1 MSATVEINEQQST
14 AFAEQWLEALNRSG
28 LVILMSIGHK
38 TGLFDTLSGM
48 EPAPSEQIAE
58 KAGLSARYVKEWLKA
73 MVTGGI
79 IEYDPSDQTYHLP
92 PEHGICLTR
101 EAGPENLAM
110 IAQYIPMLASIEQQA
125 VEAFKTGNGIA
136 YEAYQNFHDVMAEDS
151 GNFAEAMLLDA
162 VLPLSDELMKK
173 LEAGAEVMEVGC
185 GKGNHLKKLAT
196 HFPNSQFTGYDLSEQ
211 AVSEAN
217 QLSEG
222 IPNATFM
229 QRDLSDFPS
238 GNSYEVI
245 FAFDAVHDQKD
256 PAGLLK
262 NVYRQLNPGGI
273 FFMVDIDG
281 SSHLENNMDHP
292 IGPLLY
298 TISTLHCTPVSIAQG
313 GEGLGTMWGVE
324 TARQLLQ
331 EAGFLDIREDR
342 IEGDFQNCYFICKK

>member
-1 MSATVEINEQQST
+1 MEINEQQSIS
-14 AFAEQWLEALNRSG
+14 FAEQWLEALNRSG

-38 TGLFDTLSGM
+38 TGFFDTLAGM
-48 EPAPSEQIAE
+48 DPATSEQIAE
-58 KAGLSARYVKEWLKA
+58 KAGLSARYVREWLNA

-79 IEYDPSDQTYHLP
+79 IEYDPADQTYHLP
-92 PEHGICLTR
+92 PEHGMCLTR

-125 VEAFKTGNGIA
+125 VEAFNTGNGIP
-136 YEAYQNFHDVMAEDS
+136 YEAYSTFHDVMAEDS
-151 GNFAEAMLLDA
+151 GNFAEAMLLDE
-162 VLPLSDELMKK
+162 VLPLSDELIKK
-173 LEAGAEVMEVGC
+173 LDAGAKVMEVGC
-185 GKGNHLKKLAT
+185 GKGNHLRKMAN
-196 HFPNSQFTGYDLSEQ
+196 HFPKSRFIGYDLSEQ
-211 AVSEAN
+211 AVSEAS
-217 QLSEG
+217 QLSED
-222 IPNATFM
+222 IPNVTFV

-238 GNSYEVI
+238 DTSYDVI

-256 PAGLLK
+256 PGELLK
-262 NVYRQLNPGGI
+262 NVYRQLPAGGI

-281 SSHLENNMDHP
+281 SAHLEKNADHP

-331 EAGFLDIREDR
+331 EAGFSDIREER